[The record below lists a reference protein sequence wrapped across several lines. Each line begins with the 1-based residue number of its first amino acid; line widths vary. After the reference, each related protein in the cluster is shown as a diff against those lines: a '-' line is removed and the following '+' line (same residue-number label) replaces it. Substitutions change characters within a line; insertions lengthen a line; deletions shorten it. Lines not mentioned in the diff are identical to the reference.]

1 MVMIKWKKLSLTFKM
16 SKTITYKRKVNS
28 ITDSSNFNQPV
39 TNLKQVNSNLS
50 PIKLILQGFIWEVT
64 DQ

>member
-64 DQ
+64 GQ